1 MGLDGIFLALSL
13 KWTSRSERLIRS
25 SSLPVSAMISK
36 FASRSPPL
44 QRLLGEVA
52 VAAGRSHSAVL
63 AVTGNTART
72 RLRAPRATPREK
84 KSVRPPLAERISG
97 EDIIE
102 EFLTGLAREPLAS
115 PTAAARS
122 PSPGVLS
129 WWRTTACTLHCTANQ
144 WAPRRDTDSHC
155 FRLNQDAMRFR
166 ASKLFV
172 LLAAAV
178 ALLKLLP
185 DLDFLGDSKPAV
197 KPGGAYDGS
206 DINPE
211 EMGATEWERNWW
223 RDMKSQ
229 QEALNKK
236 AAIEQARGDEE
247 GEGVK
252 TLLYL
257 FGFLAFGTFLVT
269 MAEEALFMGE
279 GVTEKVRNPASEL
292 SSRLGGRPGIR
303 RSGQHENRRSAGRRR
318 EQKAPQKPKLPGMEP
333 EPSVSKAPPR
343 RTAKPGQKGTGAL
356 LAEALAAEDQ
366 WSGIH
371 ESLKGLSSYIAQLS
385 ETRVK
390 APLASWAPVPAVVQP
405 GVGAMG
411 TAFTQRV
418 KRHGTCKRIV
428 QAQSF
433 ELLVS
438 ASTSDHYSAQV
449 KTIRSAEAR
458 AQRLV
463 AAMTFVEGEGSAVE
477 VFEGLRDFKSLTR
490 ERSLELLIEAMRA
503 GRYHSAEV
511 EKLALESLDSDAWE
525 AKQGGLQAASEA
537 IKHWDQPVFR
547 EAVLEKV
554 PNLLTDREYRV
565 RKATAAVLRECC
577 LRDGLAVYDKMGK
590 IVLHD
595 IQDKFKRP
603 QEEELPSEPGQGG
616 YAEAPPAPP
625 TFLHDTEGWRSL
637 ETSMGAL
644 EAMMQGCGLAFTPRI
659 DDSMLS
665 LMEECSKHT
674 NRFVREYTYFALKN
688 VFEVCSQEA
697 FMASVAPK
705 TVHIV
710 AAGIKDNW
718 SQVRYAAS
726 VAARAFNEKAGDRRE
741 AFYPQLLGL
750 MCLNRHYVAEG
761 VRNFSQDTW
770 KQVCGPQGGARL
782 LVAHFDSVIDAY
794 VDAATAPNH
803 AVREAACNCISEL
816 AARVA
821 GAPCNP
827 TPYREHFTPPR
838 VQRLLKALLDS
849 SADESWPVR
858 DVAST
863 ALGFFATAFPDECK
877 ELLPQLL
884 ELWFSQMAD
893 NIPSMRRNSANAL
906 ATAVGVWPE
915 DLWPKILPR
924 LEKTLPEVLM
934 QPEHSET
941 FTDYTPSGPFSVP
954 KSKTLSL
961 EERGKADPEFIDQ
974 VMYSCGSSAPK
985 TFKERRARAKDT
997 GCMNCAATAPTQL
1010 WEASEGMVHLLTD
1023 LASFASSTGSEKKL
1037 EQLTAL
1043 LPSLSKAF
1051 ACSQYRHHH
1060 LLKQRVCERL
1070 PEITK
1075 ALGPR
1080 LVPYLPEFLKTL
1092 ATCAGQGA
1100 HRALKQ
1106 EASQVLK
1113 HWKQAFRE
1121 EELLGAW
1128 QDASLDAKV
1137 LQLVG

>member
-1 MGLDGIFLALSL
+1 MAVGVAAGACHSLAWDAAGAAFAWGHGGNGRLGLGGACKRPSPQRVALA
-13 KWTSRSERLIRS
+13 K
-25 SSLPVSAMISK
+25 PVSAASAGANFSLFVVDSGQEL
-36 FASRSPPL
+36 FACGGNQYGQLGIDASQAFTPVSVQIPLAEDEVIAAVESGTNHVICLTQMDGEAEGQATVWAWGCASSGQCGPNAAFESQARPLKLGDFSPPSPH
-44 QRLLGEVA
+44 RAVA

-63 AVTGNTART
+63 AFTGNTPGWPRARA
-72 RLRAPRATPREK
+72 RLRPAARTPREK
-84 KSVRPPLAERISG
+84 SRPRKAERSEQA

-102 EFLTGLAREPLAS
+102 EFLTGLAQ
-115 PTAAARS
+115 
-122 PSPGVLS
+122 PS
-129 WWRTTACTLHCTANQ
+129 
-144 WAPRRDTDSHC
+144 
-155 FRLNQDAMRFR
+155 RFR

-185 DLDFLGDSKPAV
+185 DLDFLGGDSKPAV

-223 RDMKSQ
+223 RDMKTQ

-236 AAIEQARGDEE
+236 AAIEQSRGDED

-257 FGFLAFGTFLVT
+257 FGFLVFGTFLVFLPGPLHKLFALARAAPRVT

-279 GVTEKVRNPASEL
+279 GVTEKVRNPTSEL
-292 SSRLGGRPGIR
+292 SSRLGGRLIR
-303 RSGQHENRRSAGRRR
+303 RSGQGQQENRRFAGRRGR
-318 EQKAPQKPKLPGMEP
+318 EQKAPQLKPSKLPGTGTAGTEP
-333 EPSVSKAPPR
+333 LGVSKAPR
-343 RTAKPGQKGTGAL
+343 RTKPGLGTGAL

-366 WSGIH
+366 WSGIR

-385 ETRVK
+385 DTPVK

-411 TAFTQRV
+411 TAFAQR
-418 KRHGTCKRIV
+418 CRISSGGLGV
-428 QAQSF
+428 QAGEWIPIF
-433 ELLVS
+433 P
-438 ASTSDHYSAQV
+438 
-449 KTIRSAEAR
+449 
-458 AQRLV
+458 QRQP
-463 AAMTFVEGEGSAVE
+463 G
-477 VFEGLRDFKSLTR
+477 LTR

-503 GRYHSAEV
+503 GRYHSEEV
-511 EKLALESLDSDAWE
+511 EKLALESLDSDSWE

-554 PNLLTDREYRV
+554 PDLLTDREYRV

-603 QEEELPSEPGQGG
+603 QEEEPPSEPGQGYG
-616 YAEAPPAPP
+616 EAPAPPAPP

-644 EAMMQGCGLAFTPRI
+644 EAMMQGCGMAFTPRI

-665 LMEECSKHT
+665 LMEECSRHT

-697 FMASVAPK
+697 FMATVAPK

-821 GAPCNP
+821 GAPSNP

-849 SADESWPVR
+849 STDESWPVR

-863 ALGFFATAFPDECK
+863 ALGFF
-877 ELLPQLL
+877 
-884 ELWFSQMAD
+884 
-893 NIPSMRRNSANAL
+893 
-906 ATAVGVWPE
+906 
-915 DLWPKILPR
+915 
-924 LEKTLPEVLM
+924 
-934 QPEHSET
+934 
-941 FTDYTPSGPFSVP
+941 
-954 KSKTLSL
+954 
-961 EERGKADPEFIDQ
+961 
-974 VMYSCGSSAPK
+974 
-985 TFKERRARAKDT
+985 
-997 GCMNCAATAPTQL
+997 
-1010 WEASEGMVHLLTD
+1010 
-1023 LASFASSTGSEKKL
+1023 
-1037 EQLTAL
+1037 
-1043 LPSLSKAF
+1043 
-1051 ACSQYRHHH
+1051 
-1060 LLKQRVCERL
+1060 
-1070 PEITK
+1070 
-1075 ALGPR
+1075 
-1080 LVPYLPEFLKTL
+1080 
-1092 ATCAGQGA
+1092 
-1100 HRALKQ
+1100 
-1106 EASQVLK
+1106 
-1113 HWKQAFRE
+1113 
-1121 EELLGAW
+1121 
-1128 QDASLDAKV
+1128 
-1137 LQLVG
+1137 

>member
-1 MGLDGIFLALSL
+1 
-13 KWTSRSERLIRS
+13 
-25 SSLPVSAMISK
+25 
-36 FASRSPPL
+36 
-44 QRLLGEVA
+44 
-52 VAAGRSHSAVL
+52 
-63 AVTGNTART
+63 
-72 RLRAPRATPREK
+72 
-84 KSVRPPLAERISG
+84 
-97 EDIIE
+97 
-102 EFLTGLAREPLAS
+102 
-115 PTAAARS
+115 
-122 PSPGVLS
+122 
-129 WWRTTACTLHCTANQ
+129 
-144 WAPRRDTDSHC
+144 
-155 FRLNQDAMRFR
+155 
-166 ASKLFV
+166 
-172 LLAAAV
+172 
-178 ALLKLLP
+178 
-185 DLDFLGDSKPAV
+185 
-197 KPGGAYDGS
+197 
-206 DINPE
+206 
-211 EMGATEWERNWW
+211 
-223 RDMKSQ
+223 
-229 QEALNKK
+229 
-236 AAIEQARGDEE
+236 
-247 GEGVK
+247 
-252 TLLYL
+252 
-257 FGFLAFGTFLVT
+257 
-269 MAEEALFMGE
+269 
-279 GVTEKVRNPASEL
+279 
-292 SSRLGGRPGIR
+292 
-303 RSGQHENRRSAGRRR
+303 
-318 EQKAPQKPKLPGMEP
+318 
-333 EPSVSKAPPR
+333 
-343 RTAKPGQKGTGAL
+343 
-356 LAEALAAEDQ
+356 
-366 WSGIH
+366 
-371 ESLKGLSSYIAQLS
+371 
-385 ETRVK
+385 
-390 APLASWAPVPAVVQP
+390 
-405 GVGAMG
+405 
-411 TAFTQRV
+411 
-418 KRHGTCKRIV
+418 
-428 QAQSF
+428 
-433 ELLVS
+433 
-438 ASTSDHYSAQV
+438 
-449 KTIRSAEAR
+449 
-458 AQRLV
+458 
-463 AAMTFVEGEGSAVE
+463 MTFVEGEGSAAE

-490 ERSLELLIEAMRA
+490 ERSLEVLIEAMRA
-503 GRYHSAEV
+503 GRYDAEEV

-577 LRDGLAVYDKMGK
+577 LRDGLAVYDKMGQ

-603 QEEELPSEPGQGG
+603 QEEELPSEEGQG
-616 YAEAPPAPP
+616 YPEALAPPAPP

-644 EAMMQGCGLAFTPRI
+644 EAMMQGCGMAFTPRI
-659 DDSMLS
+659 DNSMLS

-688 VFEVCSQEA
+688 VFEVCSEEA
-697 FMASVAPK
+697 FMATVAPK

-794 VDAATAPNH
+794 VDAATALNH

-821 GAPCNP
+821 GAPSNP

-906 ATAVGVWPE
+906 ATAVRVWPE

-985 TFKERRARAKDT
+985 TFKERRREARAKDT

-1037 EQLTAL
+1037 EQLSAF

-1075 ALGPR
+1075 AFGPG
-1080 LVPYLPEFLKTL
+1080 LMPHLPELLKTL

-1106 EASQVLK
+1106 EATQVLK
-1113 HWKQAFRE
+1113 HWKQTFRE
-1121 EELLGAW
+1121 EELLRAC

-1137 LQLVG
+1137 LQLLG